1 MNCIDMN
8 AWYSRVDKPERPDY
22 VVFDLDPPESR
33 NGFVQAI
40 RVAHLVQEALDA
52 LELRSYVKTSGADGI
67 HVLVPIARRYSYPE
81 TYELAEL
88 VSRRLEAE
96 NPGLVTTEWLKK
108 KRRGVLV
115 DHRQNGHGKTIASA
129 YSVRPKPGAPVSTP
143 LRLGGARREGAAAR
157 LRHARGAGAD
167 REARRPVRARAPRRA
182 GPGAGAALAARV
194 RRAVVIGSGPN
205 GLAAAITMARAG
217 WEVTVHEAAD
227 TVGGGVRSEEL
238 TLPGFVHDVCSAI
251 HPLGR
256 ESPFFRDLELPIDWV
271 QPEAPAAH
279 PLDDGTAV
287 VTERSLPAT
296 AEGLGEDRDAY
307 LRLFSRVV
315 SRWSDFEP
323 VVLGPFLPRPNRLL
337 HAVDLSVTR
346 AGLSSAAGLAKRF
359 RSDRA
364 RALLA
369 GHAAH
374 SMLPLETRP
383 SGGIGLFLIATAH
396 VFGWGF
402 PRGGAQR
409 LADALADRLEE
420 LGGEIRTGSPVDE
433 LPRADAVLAD
443 VVPRE
448 LLRIAGDKLPAHYAH
463 ALRRYR
469 HGPGVFKL
477 DWALDGPIPWTAPD
491 CRRAA
496 TVHLGGTFE
505 EIAESERSPGGERP
519 FVLLTQPSLFDDTR
533 APSGKHTAWAYCH
546 VPLGSTEDMTERI
559 EAQVERFA
567 PGFRDP
573 DPRAARERAR
583 RPRAS
588 QPEHRRRGHQRR
600 HDGPPPALLP
610 PGAQARPVPDAAGRP
625 LPLLLV
631 HAAGRG
637 RPRHVRVLSRAHG
650 FEGRGV
656 ASRR

>member
-1 MNCIDMN
+1 M
-8 AWYSRVDKPERPDY
+8 K
-22 VVFDLDPPESR
+22 
-33 NGFVQAI
+33 
-40 RVAHLVQEALDA
+40 
-52 LELRSYVKTSGADGI
+52 
-67 HVLVPIARRYSYPE
+67 
-81 TYELAEL
+81 
-88 VSRRLEAE
+88 
-96 NPGLVTTEWLKK
+96 
-108 KRRGVLV
+108 
-115 DHRQNGHGKTIASA
+115 
-129 YSVRPKPGAPVSTP
+129 
-143 LRLGGARREGAAAR
+143 
-157 LRHARGAGAD
+157 
-167 REARRPVRARAPRRA
+167 
-182 GPGAGAALAARV
+182 
-194 RRAVVIGSGPN
+194 RAVVIGSGPN
-205 GLAAAITMARAG
+205 GLAAAVTMARAG

-256 ESPFFRDLELPIDWV
+256 ESPFFRDLELPVDWV

-279 PLDDGTAV
+279 PLDDGTAA
-287 VTERSLPAT
+287 VTERSLLAT

-420 LGGEIRTGSPVDE
+420 LGGEIRTGSAVDE

-443 VVPRE
+443 VVPGE

-463 ALRRYR
+463 ALQPLPARPRRLQARLGAGRADPVDGARLPARGDRASRR
-469 HGPGVFKL
+469 HVRGDRRVGKL
-477 DWALDGPIPWTAPD
+477 AG
-491 CRRAA
+491 
-496 TVHLGGTFE
+496 
-505 EIAESERSPGGERP
+505 RS
-519 FVLLTQPSLFDDTR
+519 S
-533 APSGKHTAWAYCH
+533 APSSSS
-546 VPLGSTEDMTERI
+546 PSPRSSTT
-559 EAQVERFA
+559 
-567 PGFRDP
+567 P
-573 DPRAARERAR
+573 AR
-583 RPRAS
+583 RPAS
-588 QPEHRRRGHQRR
+588 TRRGRT
-600 HDGPPPALLP
+600 ATCLW
-610 PGAQARPVPDAAGRP
+610 ARPRT
-625 LPLLLV
+625 
-631 HAAGRG
+631 
-637 RPRHVRVLSRAHG
+637 
-650 FEGRGV
+650 
-656 ASRR
+656 